1 MTGIPLAEGSNSN
14 RWYDG
19 GEAQRECAPHF
30 DRPYTRSRSPAPTL
44 LLSPTLTLTPTP
56 TPTPTLAAPR
66 PRAGTSYTSTRRRRC
81 GPSRPLCTG
90 ACRSCSSGCSASS
103 TRRKPK
109 ERHCELSLSLSRR
122 PLTARET
129 PPQAPS
135 LTHPLHPAPAPPATP
150 AAPPRLP
157 PYASGRPVEWR
168 GRPSLAVCPHPGC
181 LRMRT
186 GAMKRVRLSAT
197 LRRPTLCQRSS
208 PPNPNPRKRGHRSR
222 VPRRRAPLF
231 LRTAEPRWRRDR
243 THVTLRGSGGH
254 THASFGVCSL
264 LNKPTVPKNGAHR
277 HTTRGGSGKKNSSEK
292 HSFFVCVVWSVRK
305 SAFLP
310 A

>member
-1 MTGIPLAEGSNSN
+1 MWVLLGLTGIPLAEGSNSN

-135 LTHPLHPAPAPPATP
+135 LTHPPTPRPRRPCHPCRPAL
-150 AAPPRLP
+150 AALICVREARRVARPSISCCVPSSRLP
-157 PYASGRPVEWR
+157 SYAYR
-168 GRPSLAVCPHPGC
+168 GDEE
-181 LRMRT
+181 
-186 GAMKRVRLSAT
+186 SAT
-197 LRRPTLCQRSS
+197 IGDAQETDL
-208 PPNPNPRKRGHRSR
+208 
-222 VPRRRAPLF
+222 VPA
-231 LRTAEPRWRRDR
+231 
-243 THVTLRGSGGH
+243 
-254 THASFGVCSL
+254 
-264 LNKPTVPKNGAHR
+264 
-277 HTTRGGSGKKNSSEK
+277 
-292 HSFFVCVVWSVRK
+292 
-305 SAFLP
+305 
-310 A
+310 

>member
-1 MTGIPLAEGSNSN
+1 MCVLLCLTGIPQAEGSKSK

-19 GEAQRECAPHF
+19 GEAQRECAPHVQPPLYPKPKP
-30 DRPYTRSRSPAPTL
+30 DPSSPPKPKL
-44 LLSPTLTLTPTP
+44 KLKPTP
-56 TPTPTLAAPR
+56 KPKPDPSGPSPHTT
-66 PRAGTSYTSTRRRRC
+66 GTNNTSTRRRRC

-109 ERHCELSLSLSRR
+109 ERHCELSLSPSRR

-135 LTHPLHPAPAPPATP
+135 LTHPLHPALAAPATT
-150 AAPPRLP
+150 AAPPWLP
-157 PYASGRPVEWR
+157 SYASGRPVEWR

-222 VPRRRAPLF
+222 VPRRRAPF
-231 LRTAEPRWRRDR
+231 FENRDACRDGDARERTR
-243 THVTLRGSGGH
+243 H
-254 THASFGVCSL
+254 THRFMRVC
-264 LNKPTVPKNGAHR
+264 
-277 HTTRGGSGKKNSSEK
+277 
-292 HSFFVCVVWSVRK
+292 K
-305 SAFLP
+305 SASLSYR
-310 A
+310 